1 MTAPLPFD
9 RCLATIERAG
19 ADLATRAK
27 EAGPP
32 APVTS
37 CPGWSVADLVAH
49 QGMVHRW
56 AAAQLR
62 LDETPVPQHEEFL
75 QTVPADQLLDWFA
88 DGVGALVE
96 TLRAVD
102 PDVPAMVF
110 LNDAPPP
117 RHFWARRQ
125 AHETT
130 IHAVDALA
138 AALGR
143 LPTAAEAGIDHD
155 VAVDGIDELVTG
167 FFTRGRSRL
176 AAEAPVSIAVS
187 PTDAQRDWTLAV
199 ADDRLVTER
208 VRRAAADA
216 ALTGTAAQLYLG
228 LWNRGDEI
236 TGSGRPGLLAQWRE
250 VQRVRWA

>member
-1 MTAPLPFD
+1 M
-9 RCLATIERAG
+9 
-19 ADLATRAK
+19 
-27 EAGPP
+27 
-32 APVTS
+32 
-37 CPGWSVADLVAH
+37 
-49 QGMVHRW
+49 
-56 AAAQLR
+56 
-62 LDETPVPQHEEFL
+62 
-75 QTVPADQLLDWFA
+75 
-88 DGVGALVE
+88 
-96 TLRAVD
+96 
-102 PDVPAMVF
+102 F

-176 AAEAPVSIAVS
+176 AGEAPVSIAVA
-187 PTDAQRDWTLAV
+187 PTDAERGWTLAV
-199 ADDRLVTER
+199 ADDRLATER

-216 ALTGTAAQLYLG
+216 VLTGTAAQLYLG

-236 TGSGRPGLLAQWRE
+236 TGSGRPGLLARWRE